1 MNTLFCDLET
11 FSETPIKHGTYK
23 YAADAEIM
31 LFAYAWN
38 DEPAKVIDMT
48 GVKNYSLV
56 IKYLLAKADTII
68 AHNSMFDR
76 NVLNANGFITD
87 ISKWRDTMIKAYSH
101 SLVGSLG
108 NLCEI
113 LGVDADQAK
122 DKDGKKLI

>member
-1 MNTLFCDLET
+1 MANTLFLDLET

-38 DEPAKVIDMT
+38 DEPAKVIDMAYEADKPET
-48 GVKNYSLV
+48 YSQWSFV
-56 IKYLLAKADTII
+56 EELLTKADTII

-101 SLVGSLG
+101 S
-108 NLCEI
+108 
-113 LGVDADQAK
+113 
-122 DKDGKKLI
+122 